1 MPKNSRKKINLNK
14 KTEGILLLY
23 IKKLILRSNTFLPLD
38 FIFIYWFKIS
48 HICSGHKKYSHMCQN
63 FVHCRRNISAH
74 RRRRNLWFILFKR
87 SWAGEWFKIETNL
100 KIPKIFV
107 IIVSLQNYMESA
119 PKKQF
124 FKFSFCSF
132 NFSLIHHRKHLK
144 L

>member
-1 MPKNSRKKINLNK
+1 MPINSRKKINLNK

-38 FIFIYWFKIS
+38 FIFIHWFKIS
-48 HICSGHKKYSHMCQN
+48 HIRSGHKKYSHMCQN
-63 FVHCRRNISAH
+63 FVNCRRNISAH
-74 RRRRNLWFILFKR
+74 RRSIKLRFILFKR
-87 SWAGEWFKIETNL
+87 SWAGERFKIETNL

-124 FKFSFCSF
+124 FF
-132 NFSLIHHRKHLK
+132 NFFLFFKIFSYSSTKIS
-144 L
+144 